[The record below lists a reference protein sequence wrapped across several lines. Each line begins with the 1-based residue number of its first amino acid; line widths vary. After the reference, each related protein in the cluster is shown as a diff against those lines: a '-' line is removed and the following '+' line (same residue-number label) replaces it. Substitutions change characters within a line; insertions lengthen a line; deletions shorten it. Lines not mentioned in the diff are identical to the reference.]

1 MRSLNGSSLKYPRPR
16 LQLVQRSPLTLFS
29 LWQWST
35 CNGVNLPPGSLAPQI
50 AHPPFCR
57 TSNFKNSSCVM
68 PYFDLSLP
76 CLAPPDM
83 RNFFPA
89 AAIFSGFF
97 SAQVNAGFA
106 LQTSQ
111 AVAKIVRLFFFKLKA
126 EAGSF
131 CLQTRHVFM
140 GPFYVK

>member
-16 LQLVQRSPLTLFS
+16 LQLVQRRPLTLFS

-35 CNGVNLPPGSLAPQI
+35 CKWVYLPPGSLELQI
-50 AHPPFCR
+50 AHSPFC
-57 TSNFKNSSCVM
+57 KEKILEYSSSVI
-68 PYFDLSLP
+68 PYLDLSFP
-76 CLAPPDM
+76 SLAPPER
-83 RNFFPA
+83 RNFLPA

-131 CLQTRHVFM
+131 CLQTRHFFM
-140 GPFYVK
+140 GPFYV